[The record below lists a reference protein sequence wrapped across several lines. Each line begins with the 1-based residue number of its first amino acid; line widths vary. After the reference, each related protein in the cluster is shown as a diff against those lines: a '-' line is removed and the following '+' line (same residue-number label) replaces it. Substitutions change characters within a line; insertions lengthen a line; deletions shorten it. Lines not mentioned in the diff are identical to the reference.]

1 MYPLF
6 LNEDGKAIRLKESII
21 QPLLLTHELL
31 NEKNE
36 IGNIALQKCL
46 EQMQR
51 LAGNTDEQWKPMRY
65 GIVSLFQQMQV
76 EDGEIPKIGMLTFIQ
91 IDNEVVNWLD
101 NHKLIETYFG
111 TETEV
116 VNAMLDESQDEIF
129 QYSLLIYN
137 YAKLKRYECV
147 DLFLKK

>member
-1 MYPLF
+1 MKKEKITYANQLYMYPLF

-101 NHKLIETYFG
+101 YVHNIYCILNI
-111 TETEV
+111 
-116 VNAMLDESQDEIF
+116 VNDFLHWLVCHWTFINSA
-129 QYSLLIYN
+129 LIY
-137 YAKLKRYECV
+137 
-147 DLFLKK
+147 